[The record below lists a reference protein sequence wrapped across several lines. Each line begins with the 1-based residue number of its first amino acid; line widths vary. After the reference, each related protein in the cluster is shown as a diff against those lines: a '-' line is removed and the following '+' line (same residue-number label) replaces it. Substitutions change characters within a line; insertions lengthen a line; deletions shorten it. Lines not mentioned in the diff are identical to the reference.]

1 VNLKKDG
8 NVIDF
13 ENIWYSNLANT
24 ENVNVFCLKDLYK
37 AIISGE
43 NASML
48 IFYALFALLIVI
60 SSVCI
65 YNIVTVQMVNAR
77 GKIAIVRA
85 IGGTKKKISG
95 MILARQV
102 VYPLISG
109 ISSVIMAIYIPIQD
123 LSNLHPY
130 IFVVLVT
137 TLLAAVTYVISDIQL
152 RKELNKPVLGEI
164 GRM

>member
-1 VNLKKDG
+1 
-8 NVIDF
+8 
-13 ENIWYSNLANT
+13 
-24 ENVNVFCLKDLYK
+24 
-37 AIISGE
+37 
-43 NASML
+43 
-48 IFYALFALLIVI
+48 
-60 SSVCI
+60 
-65 YNIVTVQMVNAR
+65 
-77 GKIAIVRA
+77 
-85 IGGTKKKISG
+85 
-95 MILARQV
+95 V